1 MKLRKENW
9 KNTTIDAVSS
19 EKSVRI
25 DKPSESEYEKFV
37 GLEHFVSGDL
47 KLKNYGSTSDLNSAM
62 KLFSKGDLLFARRNA
77 YLKRASVADFEGV
90 CSGDA
95 TVIEQNDKLINEFL
109 VLIFNS

>member
-9 KNTTIDAVSS
+9 ENTTIDAVST

-47 KLKNYGSTSDLNSAM
+47 KLKKIG
-62 KLFSKGDLLFARRNA
+62 
-77 YLKRASVADFEGV
+77 RAHV
-90 CSGDA
+90 
-95 TVIEQNDKLINEFL
+95 
-109 VLIFNS
+109 